1 MPIKVNRA
9 RTEKSSLVGLTA
21 APATPA
27 WIAEL
32 KSAYSDPLDLLRDL
46 GIARTATTVDPEA
59 ATRFHFRVPRAFAE
73 RMQRGNPRDPLLL
86 QVLPRGAEL
95 TPAAGFSHDPV
106 GDADAARSPGLLHK
120 YHGRALLI
128 LTGGCAIQC
137 RYCFRREY
145 PYAEAVGRAPLTAA
159 LDLIARDPSIVEVIL
174 SGGDPL
180 LHDDAVLGDL
190 VTRLAA
196 LPHVRRVRIHSRLPI
211 VIPTRVTPTLI
222 AALTQTR
229 LQTVVVVHANHPQ
242 EIDHAVIAACQALRA
257 AGITVLNQAVL
268 LREINDDVEIL
279 MALSEQLFAAGVLP
293 YYVHLLDRVHGT
305 AHFEV
310 SDETARRLQAA
321 LRTRLPGYLMPRF
334 VREVAG
340 HPHKLPLHLNA

>member
-1 MPIKVNRA
+1 MPLKVNRTRA
-9 RTEKSSLVGLTA
+9 EKSCLVGPTA
-21 APATPA
+21 PPATPT
-27 WIAEL
+27 WVAEL
-32 KSAYSDPLDLLRDL
+32 KSGYSDPLDLLRDL
-46 GIARTATTVDPEA
+46 GIARAATTVDLAA
-59 ATRFHFRVPRAFAE
+59 ATHFHFRVPRAFAE

-86 QVLPRGAEL
+86 QVLPRRAEL

-106 GDADAARSPGLLHK
+106 GDTDAARSPGLLHK

-145 PYAEAVGRAPLTAA
+145 PYAAAVGRAPLTAA
-159 LDLIARDPSIVEVIL
+159 LDLIARDPSIAEVIL

-180 LHDDAVLGDL
+180 LHDDAMLSDL
-190 VTRLAA
+190 VIRLAA
-196 LPHVRRVRIHSRLPI
+196 LPHVRRVRIHTRLPI
-211 VIPTRVTPTLI
+211 VIPTRVTATLI

-229 LQTVVVVHANHPQ
+229 LQAVMVVHANHAQ
-242 EIDHAVIAACQALRA
+242 EIDRAVVAACQALRA
-257 AGITVLNQAVL
+257 AGITLLNQAVL
-268 LREINDDVEIL
+268 LREINDAVETL
-279 MALSEQLFAAGVLP
+279 AALSEQLFAAGILP

-340 HPHKLPLHLNA
+340 HPHKLPLL